1 MTAKGVHVDRIPY
14 CVGPFMGLLKI
25 IFGVST
31 VDMIS
36 NVGVQVPVKSN
47 FVDGYGYLRRRKMSC
62 ASMRLAFLFS
72 MVVGGKSISVDVQFR
87 VER

>member
-1 MTAKGVHVDRIPY
+1 
-14 CVGPFMGLLKI
+14 MGLLKI

-47 FVDGYGYLRRRKMSC
+47 FVDGYGYLRRRKMSR
-62 ASMRLAFLFS
+62 ASMRLAFLFG
-72 MVVGGKSISVDVQFR
+72 MVVGGKSISVDFQFR